1 MDRPTPRQPDSS
13 PAEPRS
19 GQLSDHPLSEGQ
31 WIRAS
36 ADGET
41 SGLIPP
47 EGLPSDADQRIEFDR
62 SLRDMCSRTLGQTT
76 CPQSV
81 RLAVIAAMAQESISA
96 PAMAT
101 HDGVVRSGMGD
112 TRSRSFWSGI
122 GRIGA
127 IAAVLALGVTVVY
140 KGVSTGGQ
148 QHALPLQQASLLA
161 SFFEKHHQSCP
172 TDTRA
177 LAEQFP
183 THSVAEAKQL
193 CAAQLQAEHP
203 TLEISIT
210 SMHDAGIHF
219 IGVVPCDVPDQGA
232 AVHLMFQ
239 AANDLAPARV
249 SLFIQRDSVN
259 VNIKSSACYLTGC
272 PKSGQLVA
280 WRVEGFVHYLY
291 ACTPESLAAARKIL
305 HVPQSELPL

>member
-1 MDRPTPRQPDSS
+1 MDSPTPPQPDSS
-13 PAEPRS
+13 SSGPRYGQFGDRALS
-19 GQLSDHPLSEGQ
+19 GAQ
-31 WIRAS
+31 WIRAT
-36 ADGET
+36 ADEES
-41 SGLIPP
+41 SGVTPP
-47 EGLPSDADQRIEFDR
+47 DGLPPDTNQRIEFDR
-62 SLRDMCSRTLGQTT
+62 SLREKCSRTMGQVT

-81 RLAVIAAMAQESISA
+81 RLAVIAAMAKESSSA
-96 PAMAT
+96 PAT
-101 HDGVVRSGMGD
+101 TTQDSVVRSSMGD
-112 TRSRSFWSGI
+112 TRSRSFWSGM

-140 KGVSTGGQ
+140 KGVSNSRHP
-148 QHALPLQQASLLA
+148 HAMPLQQASLLA

-183 THSVAEAKQL
+183 THTVSEAKQL
-193 CAAQLQAEHP
+193 CAVQLQADHP

-219 IGVVPCDVPDQGA
+219 IGVVPRDVPDQGA
-232 AVHLMFQ
+232 TVHLMFQ
-239 AANDLAPARV
+239 AANELAPARV

-305 HVPQSELPL
+305 GVPQSELPL